1 MLQADLLKWV
11 DMWLTI
17 RKIREKWVYA
27 VVQNTVD
34 DTPQENK
41 YRKISTNNDTSYYYE
56 NEIFEDGINESD
68 TYDIYKWVLMKF

>member
-11 DMWLTI
+11 DMWLII

-56 NEIFEDGINESD
+56 NENVEDGINESD
-68 TYDIYKWVLMKF
+68 TYDIYKLSLDEI